1 MRPLYSDAMPLKLQR
16 LLRKLGSD
24 ISIARRKRN
33 LSVEMM
39 CERALVSKQTYQRVE
54 AGDPSVSLG
63 ALAMCLFALGE
74 EQRLQTLLDVGNDDT
89 GLLSDIARLPQRI
102 HSPK

>member
-1 MRPLYSDAMPLKLQR
+1 MLK
-16 LLRKLGSD
+16 KLGSD

-39 CERALVSKQTYQRVE
+39 CERAVISKQTFQRVE
-54 AGDPSVSLG
+54 SGDPSVSLG

-74 EQRLQTLLDVGNDDT
+74 EHKLQDLLDVASDDT
-89 GLLSDIARLPQRI
+89 GLLSDIENLPKRI
-102 HSPK
+102 HRPKPR